1 MNCFETCTEV
11 NFFLLSRYGERVKTI
26 TYVFVDINF
35 DGQHGHGAFDLC
47 CGMLPYATDDNKYPA
62 YDLPAQNTVRKRLW

>member
-1 MNCFETCTEV
+1 M
-11 NFFLLSRYGERVKTI
+11 LLSGFGERVKTI

-35 DGQHGHGAFDLC
+35 DGQHGHGVFDLC

-62 YDLPAQNTVRKRLW
+62 YDLPAQNTIRKRLW